1 MPVDVVTRLD
11 SQNSTYEPLSLQ
23 GAKTMDVTTSDRK
36 KKMVSSSIIFATR
49 YVMGRYSPSLRSLHG
64 WQSLLNEAA

>member
-1 MPVDVVTRLD
+1 MPVDVVTRLE

-23 GAKTMDVTTSDRK
+23 GANTMDVTTRDRK

-49 YVMGRYSPSLRSLHG
+49 YVMGRYSPSLRSLRD
-64 WQSLLNEAA
+64 